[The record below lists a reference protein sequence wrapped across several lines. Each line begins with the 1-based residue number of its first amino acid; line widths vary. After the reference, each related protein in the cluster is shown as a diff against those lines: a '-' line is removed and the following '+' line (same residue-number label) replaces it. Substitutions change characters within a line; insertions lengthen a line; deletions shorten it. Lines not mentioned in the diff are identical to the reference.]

1 MSVNIDLQRNGNNL
15 NIMVGAKSETA
26 PAILLWILVKQD
38 GGERF
43 FYPSSFSV
51 GGAYVYPG
59 LMQSKLNIGIGDG
72 TVDVV
77 VYAVST
83 NDIDTASA

>member
-1 MSVNIDLQRNGNNL
+1 MSVNIDLQRSGNNL

-38 GGERF
+38 DSERF
-43 FYPSSFSV
+43 FYPQNFSV

-72 TVDVV
+72 KVEVI

-83 NDIDTASA
+83 NDIVSASA